1 MPLGKAACRASY
13 SRVEACLVVFNFIN
27 CSVDKPPQNL
37 GAVVWIE
44 QDVIASPAV
53 AQLQAIL
60 LHLTEQQ
67 S

>member
-13 SRVEACLVVFNFIN
+13 GRVEACLVVLNFIN

-37 GAVVWIE
+37 STVVRVE

-53 AQLQAIL
+53 AQLQTIL
-60 LHLTEQQ
+60 LHLTEQHY
-67 S
+67 